1 MVFGSVALIRTDVTL
16 HALRACPR
24 IKAMRRSAAFAPQW
38 LVLTGGATS
47 SVRVTAHSRIARIG
61 RSEVDHSALN
71 ASGAEECAC
80 RRGKLAE
87 LPAGIDPFQHQGD
100 EGTLQIRTGRE
111 RASLEQSAVH
121 VSHDNPAWLFRR
133 LQRIEDGAA
142 ADHGENLNQRCRGRP
157 SSSPQRSKLY
167 GSGARPERRR
177 ATSSVHRDVRP
188 MPHGGAPR
196 TPSLRRSRRQAKVCR
211 PPGTPKKRAGRE
223 PTDPPGAESGFKDPA
238 GALPERGVDPHVFS

>member
-1 MVFGSVALIRTDVTL
+1 
-16 HALRACPR
+16 
-24 IKAMRRSAAFAPQW
+24 MRRSAAFAPQW

-61 RSEVDHSALN
+61 RREVDHSALN

-121 VSHDNPAWLFRR
+121 VSHDNPAR
-133 LQRIEDGAA
+133 LSRWFQRIECGAA
-142 ADHGENLNQRCRGRP
+142 ADHGENLSERRGCRP
-157 SSSPQRSKLY
+157 FSSPQRSKLY
-167 GSGARPERRR
+167 RSAARRERQRVTSGLDWDVALMPQQGPDESERSGA
-177 ATSSVHRDVRP
+177 
-188 MPHGGAPR
+188 
-196 TPSLRRSRRQAKVCR
+196 
-211 PPGTPKKRAGRE
+211 
-223 PTDPPGAESGFKDPA
+223 PT
-238 GALPERGVDPHVFS
+238 